1 MSTKNIVLEYEIS
14 IARIENTYGN
24 NLLQLEKLKNLIE
37 IKKTELLELTQKNTG
52 KEKQIDELQKETKK
66 YEAMIGKSQTKLLGI
81 NKLIEQI
88 LPSIG
93 GEELSP
99 QDLKI
104 VSLEKNIQ
112 ELQQNIKK
120 AQQFWLRQQ
129 GFFVSL
135 SQQRES
141 QLRELNLLEKEIM
154 IIGQKNFKL
163 EYALEMLTKEEA
175 NVNKII
181 TSLNQKLSRMN
192 SNLVVQKDLE
202 KELEDKNCIMKNECL
217 LSFQELEL
225 EVIKIQSD
233 LKNLCTEKIL
243 LKEELNSAQQES
255 LAWEKKVQ
263 LLQDTIKNMKEESST
278 GGIASMK
285 SEIHRMEMRLSY
297 LKKIQE
303 KLIHDMNLCIT
314 RRDIIVDKMFGKLK
328 KNPKVKHNEK
338 IIMYKRLSDQK
349 VKIKQFLKITK
360 QTGNMVE
367 KLKIQITSIQD
378 KLIKCQEF
386 LQNLKIHV
394 QTIENEIE
402 QMELLKYHNLH
413 SLVLKQRKVK
423 QLYDIKNGIYK
434 MIYKNEN
441 IIEENLQREHYC
453 REYLKC
459 TLEKTNHDFPTLKN
473 SIKRVL
479 LTLQTF

>member
-1 MSTKNIVLEYEIS
+1 M
-14 IARIENTYGN
+14 
-24 NLLQLEKLKNLIE
+24 
-37 IKKTELLELTQKNTG
+37 
-52 KEKQIDELQKETKK
+52 
-66 YEAMIGKSQTKLLGI
+66 
-81 NKLIEQI
+81 
-88 LPSIG
+88 
-93 GEELSP
+93 SP

-255 LAWEKKVQ
+255 LAWEKKVIYLLLQYHLFLYNYYNINIIKVQ

-349 VKIKQFLKITK
+349 VKIKQFLKV
-360 QTGNMVE
+360 N
-367 KLKIQITSIQD
+367 
-378 KLIKCQEF
+378 
-386 LQNLKIHV
+386 QN
-394 QTIENEIE
+394 N
-402 QMELLKYHNLH
+402 
-413 SLVLKQRKVK
+413 
-423 QLYDIKNGIYK
+423 
-434 MIYKNEN
+434 
-441 IIEENLQREHYC
+441 
-453 REYLKC
+453 
-459 TLEKTNHDFPTLKN
+459 
-473 SIKRVL
+473 
-479 LTLQTF
+479 